1 MSDEEP
7 FLTRWSRR
15 KREAEDKTEPEN
27 AGSAPAEV
35 RAPPGGQGEPDDKED
50 AAPAQ
55 PETPPVDLS
64 ELPSIESITAE
75 TDIRAFLA
83 EGVPSHLTR
92 AALRRVWV
100 ADPAIRDFVGLSE
113 NAWNFTAPETIPGFG
128 PAVPPDV
135 ARRLVAGIL
144 EEVKSVATRPP
155 VERAETET
163 KPDVSPDRAESPQP
177 ADVEERPVAEPVDP
191 PPSKNSG
198 VDVAM
203 HKEEA
208 PEPPTTPPR
217 VHGGAL
223 PR

>member
-15 KREAEDKTEPEN
+15 KREADDKTEPEG
-27 AGSAPAEV
+27 AGDAPTEP
-35 RAPPGGQGEPDDKED
+35 RAPPSEQNQPDSED
-50 AAPAQ
+50 AALAQ
-55 PETPPVDLS
+55 PDEPAVDLS
-64 ELPSIESITAE
+64 ALPSIESITAE

-83 EGVPSHLTR
+83 AGVPTHLTR

-128 PAVPPDV
+128 PTVPPDI

-144 EEVKSVATRPP
+144 EEVKSDATRPP
-155 VERAETET
+155 VERTETVT
-163 KPDVSPDRAESPQP
+163 KPDISEDRAESPRP
-177 ADVEERPVAEPVDP
+177 ADVEERPVAAPVDP
-191 PPSKNSG
+191 SPKNSR

-208 PEPPTTPPR
+208 TASPTKPPR
-217 VHGGAL
+217 NHGGAL